1 MLVLSALLNLY
12 RDVWPAAIL
21 AGVVAVREPLVGRD
35 AELGFLRDRLAAA
48 RAGTGQ
54 VVLVCGAAG
63 IGKTRLAEEL
73 AASADA
79 VQVGWGAALDDA
91 GMPPLWPWARA
102 LRDLPAA
109 SAAVTA
115 VAAGAAQRRYGSAED
130 AAAAAFAADTQ
141 VVDALAQQARPGRGL
156 LLILD
161 DLQWA
166 DGATL
171 RLLDRVAR
179 EVRRLPLLIVGTHRD
194 PAGGSRQGPPAGAS
208 EVLNLRPLS
217 RSESAALLAG
227 AVGNAD
233 PGAVRRAAELSG
245 GSPLY
250 LKTIS
255 RVAAEQLRGREP
267 WAETVGESPELGH
280 LVAAALRSAGPDTAS
295 AVLALSVL
303 GAEAELALLARLLG
317 LDSPTRAFELLL
329 PAAPAGLIDG
339 LPASAKRARFAHSL
353 VRAAAYAS
361 LEPKQRAALHRRAA
375 ELLEPLAIARD
386 DRAGAVAQHW
396 DRAGEPARAA
406 EWAIRAAD
414 AACAAGAHEEAVA
427 QLRLALDTID
437 THTGPEQIAADRAD
451 LLLSLAREQY
461 LAGQFGNSLESC
473 ERAADDGERSGR
485 ADVVARAA
493 ITVQGIGHP
502 AVNTRI
508 GALCRRALALLG
520 DSGAPD
526 LRARVGAQLACALVE
541 LEANEEA
548 ARWSKSALD
557 QAAVSG
563 DPDVE
568 LDAIRARAMLRWWL
582 PNLDEELFAL
592 GGRSI
597 ELAGPARRPL
607 AELWG
612 HTWRSENAIY
622 RGDLAAAEAEI
633 AAIQALGDRTG
644 LPLARWHT
652 LRRQATVAALVGD
665 FGRCHTAAAEAA
677 QLDWGDE
684 EVRFTRF
691 AQSVCLAIVRG
702 DPGELLPGWTKYA
715 DDIGGVPAL
724 GHAAVAAALMMA
736 GRLEEAR
743 ALYEPLAL
751 RVPAMNRSMTV
762 DASIFYL
769 VALAPR
775 LHDAA
780 GCAAVRGLLTTQ
792 FGKAQVAGTGTVF
805 YGGSI
810 ARMAAELDLGRG
822 QYAAAVAGFGEG
834 LRVDATLGARPY
846 LARGRLGLAHAL
858 SALGDLTSAVK
869 NARAAAAEARRL
881 DMPGVLA
888 EADAFLAGAAAKARA
903 QDPLTARE
911 HEVAELV
918 AQALSNRD
926 VARAL
931 VLSERT
937 VESHVRSILAK
948 TGLKSRTEFIRW
960 WLRHK
965 QP

>member
-1 MLVLSALLNLY
+1 M
-12 RDVWPAAIL
+12 WPAAIL

-48 RAGTGQ
+48 RAGAGQ

-73 AASADA
+73 AASAGG

-91 GMPPLWPWARA
+91 GMPPLWPWTRA

-109 SAAVTA
+109 SAAVAA
-115 VAAGAAQRRYGSAED
+115 VAAGAVQRRYGSAED
-130 AAAAAFAADTQ
+130 AAAAVFAADTQ
-141 VVDALAQQARPGRGL
+141 VVDALAQQARPGHGL

-208 EVLNLRPLS
+208 DVLNLRPLS
-217 RSESAALLAG
+217 REESAALLSG

-233 PGAVRRAAELSG
+233 PEAVRRAAELSG

-250 LKTIS
+250 LKTMS

-267 WAETVGESPELGH
+267 WPETVGESPELGH
-280 LVAAALRSAGPDTAS
+280 LVAAALRSAGPDTAR
-295 AVLALSVL
+295 AVQALSVL
-303 GAEAELALLARLLG
+303 GAEAELALLAQLLG
-317 LDSPTRAFELLL
+317 LDSLSMAFELLL

-339 LPASAKRARFAHSL
+339 LAASAKRARFAHSL
-353 VRAAAYAS
+353 VRAATYAS
-361 LEPKQRAALHRRAA
+361 LEPKHRAALHRRAA
-375 ELLEPLAIARD
+375 ELLEPLAVARD
-386 DRAGAVAQHW
+386 DRTGVVAQHW

-461 LAGQFGNSLESC
+461 LAGQAGDSLEAC

-485 ADVVARAA
+485 ADIVARAA

-520 DSGAPD
+520 ESGAPD
-526 LRARVGAQLACALVE
+526 LRARVEAQLACALVE
-541 LEANEEA
+541 VEASEEA

-582 PNLDEELFAL
+582 PDLDEELFAL

-597 ELAGPARRPL
+597 ELAGRAERPL

-612 HTWRSENAIY
+612 HTWRAESAIH
-622 RGDLAAAEAEI
+622 RCDLATAEAEI
-633 AAIQALGDRTG
+633 VAMQALGERTG
-644 LPLARWHT
+644 LPLARWHA

-665 FGRCHTAAAEAA
+665 FGRCRTAAAQAA

-702 DPGELLPGWTKYA
+702 DPGELPLGWTYYV
-715 DDIGGVPAL
+715 DNIGRIPAL
-724 GHAAVAAALMMA
+724 GHAAIAAALMMA

-743 ALYEPLAL
+743 ALYEPLA
-751 RVPAMNRSMTV
+751 RRIPAMKLGIMVN
-762 DASIFYL
+762 ASIGYL
-769 VALAPR
+769 VAMAPR
-775 LHDAA
+775 LGDAD
-780 GCAAVRGLLTTQ
+780 GCAAIKGLLATQ
-792 FGKAQVAGTGTVF
+792 FRKSLVTGTGTVF
-805 YGGSI
+805 YSGSK

-822 QYAAAVAGFGEG
+822 EYPAAAAGFEEG
-834 LRVDATLGARPY
+834 LRVDAALGARPF

-858 SALGDLTSAVK
+858 SAMGELTQAVD

-881 DMPGVLA
+881 DMPGPLA
-888 EADAFLAGAAAKARA
+888 EADAFLTGAAAKAHA

-911 HEVAELV
+911 REVAELV
-918 AQALSNRD
+918 AQALPNRE

-948 TGLKSRTEFIRW
+948 TGLKSRTEITRW
-960 WLRHK
+960 WLQQK
-965 QP
+965 PP